1 MRQRNREFNIFS
13 ISALDLFASAMG
25 VFALIAIILFPY
37 YLKNSDAA
45 ANRQIRAE
53 LEQLRGENERL
64 RKQLSRSF
72 LVVVLRWSTRG
83 QDVDLHVTNPQG
95 QEFSYEH
102 HNRDGSDFPG
112 VTAFLTVDSRRG
124 PGVEVWLDPIA
135 SPGRYQ
141 IAANLFDRHG
151 NNSNPTIQSKVYFRD
166 GTFTLPETVL
176 NEWGRK
182 VTLATL
188 VVDSEG
194 NVSLADAE
202 E

>member
-37 YLKNSDAA
+37 YLQNSDAA
-45 ANRQIRAE
+45 ASHQMRAE
-53 LEQLRGENERL
+53 LERLREENERL

-72 LVVVLRWSTRG
+72 LVVVLRWNTRE
-83 QDVDLHVTNPQG
+83 QDVDLHVVNPRG
-95 QEFSYEH
+95 QEFSYEK

-112 VTAFLTVDSRRG
+112 VAAFLTVDSRRG
-124 PGVEVWLDPIA
+124 PGVEVWLEPLA

-151 NNSNPTIQSKVYFRD
+151 NSSNPTVQGKVYFRD
-166 GTFTLPETVL
+166 GAFSLPATVL

-182 VTLATL
+182 VKLATL

-194 NVSLADAE
+194 RVRLAGAE